1 MLPNG
6 FTSCQCNTYHS
17 TNVCSEV
24 GFYSATV
31 SDSVVL
37 CQRVLDWMVPDSRV
51 LYQPILSY
59 AGIRHFIAHSVVVV
73 LC

>member
-1 MLPNG
+1 M
-6 FTSCQCNTYHS
+6 
-17 TNVCSEV
+17 CSEV